1 MPSNHIKPL
10 GGKNLSIVNILN
22 EFRKKFMFSDF
33 FNVCVILLFSGLLF
47 GLPILQ
53 TNMTWRTDAYF
64 HLSRVF
70 DISSYLREFKTPLIV
85 NLHSFADVGQAING
99 MYPFLSIAPLVF
111 ITSHFSPI
119 HQYFTINWLFIL
131 SGSILNYFVFQ
142 KMGASKLRALTAV
155 SLISSFINVFAFSS
169 LSLHGVWSIY
179 FMFPLAVLSI
189 SRLKNNN
196 WWYVLTLSMSLSF
209 MLNTHLLSALLSAL
223 LLSFYYVYI
232 FLKSEN
238 KPKIITKTVVSLI
251 IFVILSLSTLTN
263 LLTISKDSLTS
274 LETFQLSAG
283 TVNIEQMIHSL
294 TNPPIFGISVPS
306 LFGSLLILDIVFLFF
321 WKRLNKKTH
330 IIFLLA
336 LTLQIIVSPYF
347 PWALLQKTPVSTIQF
362 PSRFVPFILII
373 LVIGLATDKFFD
385 NMKFIIAANV
395 ISCLLTISFQ
405 TSNASAKIHFP
416 FFPPQISS
424 YDHLESNLLN
434 YREHTLLTKD
444 DLKNSIF
451 YRLKSYPEYIPKNV
465 NSRDNLYSGSV
476 NDHIVLNDKKEIS
489 NVSVYTTEDTVNYA
503 FKDEVFGNVDLPLWK
518 YSGVNYSVFNHPD
531 ARIKISKRHT
541 VSLNTQKTKLIQIK
555 VTNPRIVNTFFW
567 ISIYAW
573 VILLIAILTK
583 LIYFKTANLKKYRH

>member
-1 MPSNHIKPL
+1 MSVE
-10 GGKNLSIVNILN
+10 SILN
-22 EFRKKFMFSDF
+22 EFKKKFLFSDW
-33 FNVCVILLFSGLLF
+33 FNVCVIFLFSGLLF

-64 HLSRVF
+64 HLSRIF
-70 DISSYLREFKTPLIV
+70 DMSSYLREFKTPLIV
-85 NLHSFADVGQAING
+85 NLHSFADVGQSING

-142 KMGASKLRALTAV
+142 KFGASKLRALTAV

-209 MLNTHLLSALLSAL
+209 MLNTHLLSALLSVL

-232 FLKSEN
+232 FFKSEN
-238 KPKIITKTVVSLI
+238 KPKVITKTVVSLI

-263 LLTISKDSLTS
+263 LLIISKDSLTS

-294 TNPPIFGISVPS
+294 TNPPIFGVSVPS
-306 LFGSLLILDIVFLFF
+306 LFGSLLILDLIFLIF

-330 IIFLLA
+330 VIFLLS

-362 PSRFVPFILII
+362 PSRFVPLILII
-373 LVIGLATDKFFD
+373 LVIGLATDNFFD
-385 NMKFIIAANV
+385 NTKLIIAIN
-395 ISCLLTISFQ
+395 IFSCLLAISFQ
-405 TSNASAKIHFP
+405 TSNASAKIRFP
-416 FFPPQISS
+416 FFPPQINS
-424 YDHLESNLLN
+424 YDHAEPNLLN
-434 YREHTLLTKD
+434 YREHTLLTRD
-444 DLKNSIF
+444 DLKNPTF
-451 YRLKSYPEYIPKNV
+451 YRLKSYPEYVPKNA
-465 NSRDNLYSGSV
+465 NKHHNLYSDSV
-476 NDHIVLNDKKEIS
+476 NNHTVLNDKKEIP
-489 NVSVYTTEDTVNYA
+489 NVSVYTAGNIVNYA
-503 FKDEVFGNVDLPLWK
+503 FKDEVTGNVDLPLWK
-518 YSGVNYSVFNHPD
+518 YSGVNYSVLNHPD
-531 ARIKISKRHT
+531 DQIKVSKRHT
-541 VSLNTQKTKLIQIK
+541 VRLKTQKTKLIQIK
-555 VTNPRIVNTFFW
+555 VTNPRVVNEFFW
-567 ISIYAW
+567 ISIYSW

-583 LIYFKTANLKKYRH
+583 IIYFKTPNTKKYKH